1 MEIVVWLHNT
11 VNVVPATE
19 LYIFKNDS
27 TQAVQWLILRAP
39 TVEGTGPVSAQ
50 GTKFLHMP
58 CGVAKIETKLNRLKM
73 KIVKTTILKSIYF
86 YFNESEKKS
95 GLDIECHQ
103 MPFGVY

>member
-27 TQAVQWLILRAP
+27 TQAVQWLILCAP

-50 GTKFLHMP
+50 GTKFLHAMW
-58 CGVAKIETKLNRLKM
+58 CGQNRNKTKQIK
-73 KIVKTTILKSIYF
+73 
-86 YFNESEKKS
+86 NENS
-95 GLDIECHQ
+95 
-103 MPFGVY
+103 